1 MSWHHTK
8 ENYDLS
14 EHHPRRKPPNAG
26 NHNMVAQIQPM
37 VPELSVFS
45 LNSNSPGSRK
55 PLRTVT
61 NLEKSVEDSLCR
73 TIHSK
78 KTPMPHQLPI
88 QGRVCEIM
96 RCEQS
101 TICLFN
107 LAYIPHIRQNQPT
120 FLHIS
125 TKISINK
132 VISTKVLNQ
141 MCLSHFPS

>member
-1 MSWHHTK
+1 MSWHTK

-14 EHHPRRKPPNAG
+14 EHQPRRKPPNAG

-55 PLRTVT
+55 PLRTLT

-78 KTPMPHQLPI
+78 KTPIPHQLPI
-88 QGRVCEIM
+88 QGGVSERM
-96 RCEQS
+96 RCEQLL
-101 TICLFN
+101 I
-107 LAYIPHIRQNQPT
+107 Y
-120 FLHIS
+120 
-125 TKISINK
+125 
-132 VISTKVLNQ
+132 
-141 MCLSHFPS
+141 FP

>member
-1 MSWHHTK
+1 MSWHTK

-55 PLRTVT
+55 PLRTLN

-78 KTPMPHQLPI
+78 CQIPCFS
-88 QGRVCEIM
+88 G
-96 RCEQS
+96 
-101 TICLFN
+101 CLNIFKSN
-107 LAYIPHIRQNQPT
+107 IYLLFELKA
-120 FLHIS
+120 
-125 TKISINK
+125 
-132 VISTKVLNQ
+132 
-141 MCLSHFPS
+141 

>member
-1 MSWHHTK
+1 MSWHTK
-8 ENYDLS
+8 ENYDIS

-55 PLRTVT
+55 PLRTLT

-88 QGRVCEIM
+88 QGRDCERM
-96 RCEQS
+96 SFEQS
-101 TICLFN
+101 TKCLFN
-107 LAYIPHIRQNQPT
+107 LAYISHIRQNHPT
-120 FLHIS
+120 FLHI
-125 TKISINK
+125 
-132 VISTKVLNQ
+132 
-141 MCLSHFPS
+141 